1 MLHSLV
7 RAQSAPV
14 PWGFP
19 STMSQNNTPVHRM
32 NVQIKGSHPVFLE
45 PKARCLLEGVG
56 RGLRFA
62 LRRIRGQSARL
73 SSVPFLGCPSGQ
85 PAPCVGGSPS
95 TSRSQRGSRVSR
107 LPAGKNVALGGPSGF
122 QPTGGAVG
130 GCEGTWGLREDRVS
144 PGSQEKL
151 VLCPSLQG
159 GGRLSLCASPH
170 HGKVD
175 WGARRLGE
183 RGESLRL
190 SEPPRPALES

>member
-122 QPTGGAVG
+122 RAHRGSGG
-130 GCEGTWGLREDRVS
+130 GLRGDV
-144 PGSQEKL
+144 G
-151 VLCPSLQG
+151 
-159 GGRLSLCASPH
+159 
-170 HGKVD
+170 
-175 WGARRLGE
+175 
-183 RGESLRL
+183 
-190 SEPPRPALES
+190 PPRGPGQPGLSREARPLPFAAGRRPPFALCISASWKSGLGGSKARGTG